1 MEKIKR
7 TLAYLVLA
15 IVVVGGC
22 AVGTMSQEV
31 TPGRADP
38 KVVAYNKEAGVAD
51 ADEDYKGLFGYP
63 SLSSVL
69 RLQTDFGAAV
79 VLTDQELQ
87 HIIEK
92 KKLNDDILRGTV
104 DNDVQVSVAREDF
117 IFNPTTGVLAIGL
130 SLAGIAGGGYLGLMR
145 KRPQDITPQ
154 EMESALGEVK
164 GEVDDR
170 DRKIISLVASMRNV
184 IDAQPA
190 DAQKQMKEILKAGQS
205 PETRVAVK
213 QALALL

>member
-1 MEKIKR
+1 MIKK
-7 TLAYLVLA
+7 TIAYIVLA
-15 IVVVGGC
+15 IIVVGGC
-22 AVGTMSQEV
+22 AVGTMSQEL
-31 TPGRADP
+31 TPGRANP
-38 KVVAYNKEAGVAD
+38 KVVAYNVEAGVGVA
-51 ADEDYKGLFGYP
+51 EDYKGWLYP

-69 RLQTDFGAAV
+69 RLQADFTAAV

-104 DNDVQVSVAREDF
+104 DNDVEVSVAREDF

-154 EMESALGEVK
+154 DMETALGEVK
-164 GEVDDR
+164 GEIDDR
-170 DRKIISLVASMRNV
+170 DRKIISLVASIRNV
-184 IDAQPA
+184 IDAQPQA
-190 DAQKQMKEILKAGQS
+190 AQEQMKQILKAGQT

-213 QALALL
+213 QALAVL